1 MATALKMLLKWLFKT
16 ASAIFFTLDSFA
28 SRKELL
34 KRIVAANGDFKD
46 REMLDDII
54 AATNKANNQRRE
66 VAHAL
71 ILSKHPTRLTD
82 FAILR
87 PKSGNKVIVTKGWLS
102 RLMHQSFEAG
112 KECFLAF
119 QKLSQ
124 KHGAPATPEI

>member
-1 MATALKMLLKWLFKT
+1 M
-16 ASAIFFTLDSFA
+16 IFT
-28 SRKELL
+28 LL
-34 KRIVAANGDFKD
+34 KRIVAVEWETPKIGRCWMTLLPPPTKQ
-46 REMLDDII
+46 I
-54 AATNKANNQRRE
+54 TNSE

-71 ILSKHPTRLTD
+71 ILLKHPTRLTD

-102 RLMHQSFEAG
+102 HLLHQYFGAG